1 MARIPKNI
9 KVQTFIYTLEDPD
22 TNEIKYIGKTVKP
35 LKTRLTNHIY
45 SCKRET
51 NHRTNWIKSIIKKGK
66 KPIIKMIDFCSWE
79 KSQEL
84 ETYWINKFKNEG
96 ANLVNLTNGGE
107 GNLGLKL
114 SKERRDKLTL
124 VVSKKIY
131 QYTLDG
137 IFVKE
142 FKNAV
147 EAAKE
152 LNLKHCSKINA
163 TARRERKKAAGFLW
177 SYVKV
182 DFLEKYKSKYEKSR
196 EKSN

>member
-45 SCKRET
+45 SCKKET

-79 KSQEL
+79 KSQKL

-124 VVSKKIY
+124 AVSKKIY

-163 TARRERKKAAGFLW
+163 TARGERKKAAGFLW

-182 DFLEKYKSKYEKSR
+182 NFLEKYKSKYEKSR

>member
-124 VVSKKIY
+124 AVSKKIY

-152 LNLKHCSKINA
+152 LNLKHCSKINV
-163 TARRERKKAAGFLW
+163 TVQK
-177 SYVKV
+177 
-182 DFLEKYKSKYEKSR
+182 
-196 EKSN
+196 

>member
-124 VVSKKIY
+124 AVSKKIY

-163 TARRERKKAAGFLW
+163 TARGERKKAAGFLW